1 MDQREQTMAWEVEQ
15 KYRVADAKVLET
27 KIKSLGGL
35 PTGIEH
41 QTDTYFRHPCRDFK
55 KTDEAFRFRTIN
67 DETFVT
73 YKGPRLAGPVK
84 TRPEIELPI
93 VSNTIEQWRTIWLAL
108 GFTIA
113 ADVRKTRHVFS
124 ILWRSTPVVIA
135 LDQVEGLG
143 SFAEIELVV
152 DREQDLSHAHE
163 LIQSLAVQIGL
174 TDVEKRSYLGLVL
187 DRQAI
192 DEKQ

>member
-1 MDQREQTMAWEVEQ
+1 MAWEVEQ
-15 KYRVADAKVLET
+15 KFRVSNLDALKS
-27 KIKSLGGL
+27 KIESLGGL
-35 PTGIEH
+35 PGQVEH

-84 TRPEIELPI
+84 TRPEIELPV
-93 VSNTIEQWRTIWLAL
+93 VSNTVDQWRTIWLAL

-113 ADVRKTRHVFS
+113 ADVRKERRNFS
-124 ILWRSTPVVIA
+124 ISWRGTSVVIA
-135 LDQVEGLG
+135 LDQVDGLG
-143 SFAEIELVV
+143 SFAEVELVIE
-152 DREQDLSHAHE
+152 REEVLSQAHE
-163 LIQSLAVQIGL
+163 LIQSLAHELGL

-187 DRQAI
+187 DHLPPETQT
-192 DEKQ
+192 